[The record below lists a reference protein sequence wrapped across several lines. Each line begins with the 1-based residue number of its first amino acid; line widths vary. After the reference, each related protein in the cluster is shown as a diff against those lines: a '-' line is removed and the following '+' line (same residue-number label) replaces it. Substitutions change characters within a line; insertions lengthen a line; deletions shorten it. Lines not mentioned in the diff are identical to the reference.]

1 MIKNCQRCE
10 RLIINDQC
18 SNCITKLWP
27 NDIRLHMEVAQ
38 TAKQIVLSTMRLGHP
53 IHGNKW
59 LTRDDNE
66 DLTHMIAHL
75 AAYQTG
81 DRSEDHIGHCL
92 TRGAMMKARNTCK
105 VT

>member
-18 SNCITKLWP
+18 SNCG
-27 NDIRLHMEVAQ
+27 IRNRSTFVMNHLRVANI
-38 TAKQIVLSTMRLGHP
+38 AKSLVLFTMNEGQP
-53 IHGNKW
+53 VHGNKW

-75 AAYQTG
+75 AAYQAG